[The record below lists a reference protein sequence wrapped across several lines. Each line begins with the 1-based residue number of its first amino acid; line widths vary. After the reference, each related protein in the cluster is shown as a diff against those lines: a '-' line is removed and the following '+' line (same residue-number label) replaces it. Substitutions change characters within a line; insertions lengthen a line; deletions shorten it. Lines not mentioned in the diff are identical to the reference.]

1 MVGRSVDKKDE
12 IRAYIKARSKLGCSL
27 KKLMTE
33 ISTAFGPSCVSYDT
47 VRRWKKKFESGV
59 ESIKNAPKSGRPKSA
74 SRKEIVSKIKEIIED
89 ARFTVRDIAR
99 KGGISLS
106 TVHLSLKEHLK
117 VRKISTRWVP
127 HLLTDEQKRQR
138 VKVAKKLLQV
148 YPKYDKKQFANVV
161 TGDETWVYYFEPVR
175 KVSNKIWATKHSK
188 RPIIAKRSLST
199 KVLYAIFF
207 SGEGVAIK
215 MPVKKGKSITGEYYK
230 DVVLKKL
237 KKYYQKRRPVTGF
250 KHVRLLHDNAPAHTS
265 AIVTA
270 FLKKE
275 KVTVFPHPPP
285 PQTPPPHPRIPQT
298 LPHVISFGFRNWKHS
313 LLGGNSS
320 PDGHLDLPFISTLL
334 LCPNQRTVTPSR
346 SGYIGWN
353 FAFLATGSTSRAWNE
368 YFWANLKFEVSR

>member
-1 MVGRSVDKKDE
+1 MVGRRVDKKDE

-74 SRKEIVSKIKEIIED
+74 SRKEIVSKIKEIIEGD
-89 ARFTVRDIAR
+89 TRFTVRDIAR
-99 KGGISLS
+99 KVGISLS
-106 TVHLSLKEHLK
+106 TVHLILKKHLK
-117 VRKISTRWVP
+117 VRKISARWVP

-138 VKVAKKLLQV
+138 VKVAKKLLQMF
-148 YPKYDKKQFANVV
+148 PKYDKKQFAIVV
-161 TGDETWVYYFEPVR
+161 TGDETWVHYFEPVR

-199 KVLYAIFF
+199 KKVLHAIF

-215 MPVKKGKSITGEYYK
+215 VPVKKRKSITGKYYK

-237 KKYYQKRRPVTGF
+237 KKCYQKRRPATGF
-250 KHVRLLHDNAPAHTS
+250 KHVRLLHDNDPAHTS

-275 KVTVFPHPPP
+275 KVTV
-285 PQTPPPHPRIPQT
+285 
-298 LPHVISFGFRNWKHS
+298 LPLSYAAISLRTVDRNIV
-313 LLGGNSS
+313 S
-320 PDGHLDLPFISTLL
+320 PKYQLCTELIDLL
-334 LCPNQRTVTPSR
+334 LPKCIYCMLGTLIRIDCETSLISIQNTFRVQITNCESILMSVHSTTYVPGKKLGKYRDNSNVFR
-346 SGYIGWN
+346 SI
-353 FAFLATGSTSRAWNE
+353 
-368 YFWANLKFEVSR
+368 